1 MSLPPTLQALS
12 IGARDATNTLELY
25 LDYLCPFSAKI
36 FLNFHEHIASMVSGN
51 DARYRGQLRVVIRP
65 VPQPW
70 HASSTWLHE
79 TALAVARLAR
89 SDEHML
95 EDPQTNA
102 FWQYSVALMREL
114 ERWNEANVRAKSADE
129 VRAELT
135 SLAVSVLGEDAR
147 KSGSAPLVRLD
158 SGQTLTEAVRGW
170 TRVGEGN
177 SGSRI
182 VPDLKYCVKI
192 GRQNSIHVTPTAL
205 WNGVVEP
212 SVSSSFSREQ
222 WVQFLDERMPRANM

>member
-102 FWQYSVALMREL
+102 FWQYSVALMRES
-114 ERWNEANVRAKSADE
+114 ERWNDANVRAKSADE

-147 KSGSAPLVRLD
+147 KSGTACAPGQWPDPHGGRARLD
-158 SGQTLTEAVRGW
+158 TCG
-170 TRVGEGN
+170 
-177 SGSRI
+177 
-182 VPDLKYCVKI
+182 
-192 GRQNSIHVTPTAL
+192 
-205 WNGVVEP
+205 
-212 SVSSSFSREQ
+212 
-222 WVQFLDERMPRANM
+222 

>member
-102 FWQYSVALMREL
+102 FWQYSCLLYTSDA
-114 ERWNEANVRAKSADE
+114 ADD
-129 VRAELT
+129 LT
-135 SLAVSVLGEDAR
+135 TV
-147 KSGSAPLVRLD
+147 
-158 SGQTLTEAVRGW
+158 
-170 TRVGEGN
+170 
-177 SGSRI
+177 
-182 VPDLKYCVKI
+182 
-192 GRQNSIHVTPTAL
+192 
-205 WNGVVEP
+205 
-212 SVSSSFSREQ
+212 
-222 WVQFLDERMPRANM
+222 

>member
-102 FWQYSVALMREL
+102 FGLGDVYKRQMRMCAL
-114 ERWNEANVRAKSADE
+114 RAPMKC
-129 VRAELT
+129 
-135 SLAVSVLGEDAR
+135 
-147 KSGSAPLVRLD
+147 AP
-158 SGQTLTEAVRGW
+158 S
-170 TRVGEGN
+170 
-177 SGSRI
+177 
-182 VPDLKYCVKI
+182 
-192 GRQNSIHVTPTAL
+192 
-205 WNGVVEP
+205 
-212 SVSSSFSREQ
+212 
-222 WVQFLDERMPRANM
+222 